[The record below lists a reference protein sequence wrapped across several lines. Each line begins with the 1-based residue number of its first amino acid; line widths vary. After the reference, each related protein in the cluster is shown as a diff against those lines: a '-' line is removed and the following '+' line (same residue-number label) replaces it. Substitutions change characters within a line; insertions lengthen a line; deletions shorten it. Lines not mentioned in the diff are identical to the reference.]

1 MGPVT
6 GVAPTG
12 AGFSPVRPSI
22 TLAAV
27 RTEMTLADTLNT
39 LGLLGG
45 STLPRFVTEVGGQG
59 DVLDVVADA
68 RSVKSLPGPLKMATR
83 LVPAVRSKL
92 RVEEFDG
99 GVAVL
104 SVDASAGGLPAH
116 KLLGL
121 AKSRIES
128 VLESKGLPAGSV
140 QIRPDARIALDVQRL
155 VEARHPGTVVQNMAF
170 ADGKVAFDTAA

>member
-1 MGPVT
+1 M
-6 GVAPTG
+6 
-12 AGFSPVRPSI
+12 
-22 TLAAV
+22 
-27 RTEMTLADTLNT
+27 RTEMTLADTLHT

-45 STLPRFVTEVGGQG
+45 TTLPRFVTDVGGRG
-59 DVLDVVADA
+59 DVLEVVADA
-68 RSVKSLPGPLKMATR
+68 RAVNNLPGPLKMATR
-83 LVPAVRSKL
+83 LVPAVRTRL

-128 VLESKGLPAGSV
+128 VLAAKGLPPGSV
-140 QIRPDARIALDVQRL
+140 EIRPDARIALDVQRL
-155 VEARHPGTVVQNMAF
+155 VAHRYPGTTVTNMTF
-170 ADGKVAFDTAA
+170 ADGQVAVDTAA

>member
-1 MGPVT
+1 
-6 GVAPTG
+6 
-12 AGFSPVRPSI
+12 
-22 TLAAV
+22 
-27 RTEMTLADTLNT
+27 MTLADTLHT

-45 STLPRFVTEVGGQG
+45 TTLPRFVTDVGGRG
-59 DVLDVVADA
+59 DVLEVVADA
-68 RSVKSLPGPLKMATR
+68 RAVNNLPGPLKMATR
-83 LVPAVRSKL
+83 LVPAVRTRL

-128 VLESKGLPAGSV
+128 VLAAKGLPPGSV
-140 QIRPDARIALDVQRL
+140 EIRPDARIALDVQRL
-155 VEARHPGTVVQNMAF
+155 VAHRYPGTTVTNMTF
-170 ADGKVAFDTAA
+170 ADGQVAVDTAA